1 MLNRWKTRRPQI
13 LRLLQCRK
21 RTNTTSVSQPR
32 ILKWRFCFISPTQT
46 CEYWCAGTFRLRE
59 LTMTRLSS
67 SLPLLIAYISSTGY
81 ITPLKVAVWGI
92 TILSIHLQNKTKLA
106 LFNLLSSLYLYQS
119 HISRWDQPLSVKVC
133 AQPLWKE
140 PLPSLIFHCQD
151 RQISRNILSLSL
163 SKGNTELI

>member
-1 MLNRWKTRRPQI
+1 MKDTSPADT
-13 LRLLQCRK
+13 RLLQCRK

-46 CEYWCAGTFRLRE
+46 CEYWCAGTYRLRE

-67 SLPLLIAYISSTGY
+67 SLSLLIAYISSTGY

-92 TILSIHLQNKTKLA
+92 TLLSIHLQNKTSTSSIHS
-106 LFNLLSSLYLYQS
+106 LSSLYLYQS

-140 PLPSLIFHCQD
+140 PPPPSLIFHCQD
-151 RQISRNILSLSL
+151 RQISRNILSLYPSL
-163 SKGNTELI
+163 KETQS